1 MKDNSIPKEEKENCL
16 LDTVNFHDL
25 RHTNTT
31 LLIALGT
38 AVTTVAGRL
47 GHKETSTTMN
57 IYSHF
62 LQKADRSAVDKLED
76 LFRNDISNKKQ
87 G

>member
-1 MKDNSIPKEEKENCL
+1 MKDDSIPEEEKEYYL
-16 LDTVNFHDL
+16 LDTVNFHGL
-25 RHTNTT
+25 RHTNAT
-31 LLIALGT
+31 LLIGLG
-38 AVTTVAGRL
+38 ADVTTVSGRL

-62 LQKADRSAVDKLED
+62 LQKADRSAADKLEN
-76 LFRNDISNKKQ
+76 LFKNDTNNKKQ